1 MYCKNCGSHNDD
13 GSAFCQSCG
22 TPLQQDLPVDT
33 GEGSKG
39 SGFIDKIKGLTKNK
53 PLFFGIIG
61 GVAALVLAII
71 LLTTLLG
78 GQSSQSSWK
87 GALNSAFNALK
98 NFDAE
103 KAVDLAYP
111 SKVLKALKEDGM
123 SKSDIKKQVNSNYKS
138 MKNYMDS
145 DYKKAWKSMSYKIVE
160 VEDMDEDEI
169 EDINDTYSRRY
180 DTPDNYVK
188 AGKVVTIEVKLKIDG
203 EYENEETEI
212 TLIKCDGKWYVYDEF
227 DMF

>member
-1 MYCKNCGSHNDD
+1 MYCKNCGNYNDD
-13 GSAFCQSCG
+13 NASFCLTCG
-22 TPLQQDLPVDT
+22 AALQQPQPQQE
-33 GEGSKG
+33 EGYQPAEYPQQYDEPKKKLQIS
-39 SGFIDKIKGLTKNK
+39 K
-53 PLFFGIIG
+53 PLLFGIIG
-61 GVAALVLAII
+61 GVAAVALAII

-78 GQSSQSSWK
+78 GQHTWK
-87 GALNSAFNALK
+87 GALNSAFNAVK

-103 KAVDLAYP
+103 KTVDLAYP
-111 SKVLKALKEDGM
+111 GKVLKALKEDDT
-123 SKSDIKKQVNSNYKS
+123 SKSDLKKQIASSYKS

-169 EDINDTYSRRY
+169 EDINDAYSRRY

-203 EYENEETEI
+203 EYETTETEI
-212 TLIKCDGKWYVYDEF
+212 TMIKCEGKWYVYDGF